1 MIAKE
6 YRVSLCGVEN
16 VLKLIT
22 VAVRLSMN
30 ILKTIENY

>member
-6 YRVSLCGVEN
+6 YKVSLCGVEN

-22 VAVRLSMN
+22 AVVRLSMN
-30 ILKTIENY
+30 ILKTIENH